1 MSTMSTGQLLKKYY
15 LRLDSQSFQ
24 SFQGQVDKI
33 SLDTLFDFCILH
45 IFAIK
50 YLNMLTISK
59 QALGSITSEYH
70 MLVNVH

>member
-45 IFAIK
+45 IFAIE
-50 YLNMLTISK
+50 YLKMLTINK
-59 QALGSITSEYH
+59 HALGSITSECH
-70 MLVNVH
+70 MLNVH